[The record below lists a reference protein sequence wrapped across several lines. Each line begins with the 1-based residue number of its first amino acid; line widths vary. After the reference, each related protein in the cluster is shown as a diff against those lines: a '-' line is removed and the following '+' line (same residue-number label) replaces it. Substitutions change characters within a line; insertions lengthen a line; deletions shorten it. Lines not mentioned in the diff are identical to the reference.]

1 MSPSTDSGFK
11 VERFDGSNYAL
22 WSYKMKMYLMSKGL
36 WGVVSGDEVAT
47 ESKDQKAHAA
57 IALNLTDA
65 QLMHIIDSVSARDAW
80 GRLARFN
87 RTKDM
92 ASRLWLKEKFA
103 AFKYTA
109 SSIRD
114 HVTELEDLV
123 LRMNDANCGPSE
135 EDVCAVMLRS
145 LPTSYESLVQAFRMS
160 VSSFSLSDLV
170 SKLIAEEVR
179 QKDSARIEEAT
190 AFLTSKRS
198 GKQQPKKP
206 QGRRVNG

>member
-92 ASRLWLKEKFA
+92 ASRL
-103 AFKYTA
+103 
-109 SSIRD
+109 
-114 HVTELEDLV
+114 
-123 LRMNDANCGPSE
+123 
-135 EDVCAVMLRS
+135 
-145 LPTSYESLVQAFRMS
+145 
-160 VSSFSLSDLV
+160 
-170 SKLIAEEVR
+170 
-179 QKDSARIEEAT
+179 
-190 AFLTSKRS
+190 
-198 GKQQPKKP
+198 
-206 QGRRVNG
+206 